1 MTNTKRLPADYAVIA
16 HNIKSKI
23 LPSIHDA
30 QADLDDILMDY
41 ELSASVV
48 RNLIGVQKE
57 LSKAEKSAAAAHA
70 AAALEAK

>member
-30 QADLDDILMDY
+30 QEDLVDLLDY
-41 ELSASVV
+41 ELSAQLV

-57 LSKAEKSAAAAHA
+57 LDRAEKSAAAALA
-70 AAALEAK
+70 VANLETE